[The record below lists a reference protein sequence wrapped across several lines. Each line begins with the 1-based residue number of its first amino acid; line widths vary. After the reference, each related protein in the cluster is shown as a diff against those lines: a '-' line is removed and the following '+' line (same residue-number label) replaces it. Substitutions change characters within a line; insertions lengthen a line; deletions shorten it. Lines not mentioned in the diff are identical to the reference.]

1 MPARCA
7 VSVALCLLGLV
18 LLPHAFAAAAKQPV
32 ETMRLDDLG
41 KPEAQLDGAWQF
53 HAGDSPLAAGSSA
66 PLWAQPGFADAGWQQ
81 VKADTLDNQNLPYAQ
96 FSWYRRHVEITRL
109 APEQP
114 LAVYVHAVDT
124 YAVYW
129 NGQLLGTMGDVPP
142 RFNWPY
148 ITRKAFKLSLPATAQ
163 PVSGLLA
170 VRVWCQYPASLQQ
183 DCGFLEAPRIGAADL
198 ERAQGYVS
206 EVSYFF
212 GESPDSI
219 LAVLTLFGAIVA
231 FTIYLRSRRELLYLW
246 FALFLLG
253 SASWQAAYLANLV
266 PDNWRQ
272 LFATGTVV
280 LLQGSFVLL
289 LTSLLGL
296 DRDQWLR
303 RVVTTVAS
311 VYFLNGAFDA
321 LLSLFWA
328 HAGPGMRMADAIS
341 SIVQQVGGL
350 APLAVLG
357 MAIVLRRT
365 KADWLVVLTGLLFAL
380 NSSLVNLQDQ
390 WPGLFHSMLGG
401 ALQRLNRDYYWG
413 FFRFQVETLL
423 LALLLGALSLSIFRR
438 FVTERRRQ
446 QQVEQELQSAREI
459 QQVLV
464 PEQVPAI
471 PGYALEAIYRPAS
484 EVGGDF
490 FQIFPLEGGG
500 SLVAI
505 GDVSGKGLKAAMIVS
520 LIVGT
525 LRTVA
530 VYTQKPA
537 EILAELNTRLH
548 GRVGGGFVTCLI
560 LRVPPDGSIVIANA
574 GHIAPYLNGREWVL
588 GGSLPLGIIPEME
601 YEESTLALAA
611 GDTLTLM
618 TDGVPE
624 AQNAHKELFGFDRL
638 GGLLAKH
645 PSAAQVV
652 EAACSFGQEDD
663 ITVLTLTRL
672 AASAPAHASTLNLT
686 TQLA

>member
-1 MPARCA
+1 MSAR
-7 VSVALCLLGLV
+7 VALCLFGLV
-18 LLPHAFAAAAKQPV
+18 LLPKAFAAAAKQEPV
-32 ETMRLDDLG
+32 GTMRLDDLG
-41 KPEAQLDGAWQF
+41 KPEAQLDGNWQF
-53 HAGDSPLAAGSSA
+53 HAGDSPLASSA
-66 PLWAQPGFADAGWQQ
+66 IPLWAQPGFADAGWQQ
-81 VKADTLDNQNLPYAQ
+81 VKADTLDNQNLPYTQ
-96 FSWYRRHVEITRL
+96 FSWYRRHIEITRHP
-109 APEQP
+109 PEQS
-114 LAVYVHAVDT
+114 LAVYVRAVDT

-129 NGQLLGTMGDVPP
+129 NGQLLGAVGDLPP

-148 ITRKAFKLSLPATAQ
+148 LTDKAFALPLPATTQ
-163 PVSGLLA
+163 PVLGVLA
-170 VRVWCQYPASLQQ
+170 IRVWCQYPASLQQ

-212 GESPDSI
+212 SESPDSI
-219 LAVLTLFGAIVA
+219 LAVLTLFGAVVA
-231 FTIYLRSRRELLYLW
+231 FTIYLRDRREPLYLW

-253 SASWQAAYLANLV
+253 AASWEASYLANLV
-266 PDNWRQ
+266 PANWGQ
-272 LFATGTVV
+272 LLATCTIV
-280 LLQGSFVLL
+280 LVQGSFLLL

-328 HAGPGMRMADAIS
+328 QAGPGMRMADAIS
-341 SIVQQVGGL
+341 SIVNQVGGL

-357 MAIVLRRT
+357 MAIAFRRT
-365 KADWLVVLTGLLFAL
+365 KADWPVVVTGLLFAL
-380 NSSLVNLQDQ
+380 SSSLFNLRNQ

-413 FFRFQVETLL
+413 VFRFQVDTLV
-423 LALLLGALSLSIFRR
+423 LALLLGALSLSVFRH
-438 FVTERRRQ
+438 FLAERRRQ

-459 QQVLV
+459 QQILL

-471 PGYALEAIYRPAS
+471 PGYAIETIYRPAS

-490 FQIFPLEGGG
+490 FQIFPLEGGE

-548 GRVGGGFVTCLI
+548 GRVGGGFVTCVV
-560 LRVPPDGSIVIANA
+560 LRIPPDGPAVMANA
-574 GHIAPYLNGREWVL
+574 GHIAPYLNGRECEL
-588 GGSLPLGIIPEME
+588 DGSLPLGIVPEMK

-638 GGLLAKH
+638 GGLLAKY

-672 AASAPAHASTLNLT
+672 AESAPAHASTLNLT